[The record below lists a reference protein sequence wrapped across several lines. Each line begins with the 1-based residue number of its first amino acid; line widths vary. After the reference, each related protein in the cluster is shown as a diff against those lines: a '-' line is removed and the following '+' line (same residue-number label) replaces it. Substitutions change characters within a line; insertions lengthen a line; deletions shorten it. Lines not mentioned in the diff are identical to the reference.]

1 MYKDQSQRCIWVL
14 GRWFQ
19 HDIAIKFYSC
29 LVKIKMK
36 SWVRSTHR
44 SRTTTF
50 WFHRRIV
57 CGLFLSWV
65 SSYLCLLSS
74 SSSNNPSSD
83 AHPVQGWSLFSGQV
97 TSLSK
102 DRDTEPSEAAVLTTS
117 PACCPVPLYIP
128 SNMFLFAIV
137 WYSKLF
143 FLKWDLLHILH
154 LN

>member
-1 MYKDQSQRCIWVL
+1 MYKDQSQRRIWVL

-36 SWVRSTHR
+36 SWVRSTHG

-57 CGLFLSWV
+57 SRLFLSWV
-65 SSYLCLLSS
+65 SSYLLHLQTI
-74 SSSNNPSSD
+74 
-83 AHPVQGWSLFSGQV
+83 HPLTLIQFRGGAFSL
-97 TSLSK
+97 
-102 DRDTEPSEAAVLTTS
+102 DRSPVWANTERETEPSEAAVLTTS
-117 PACCPVPLYIP
+117 PLCCPVPLHIP

-137 WYSKLF
+137 WYSNLF

-154 LN
+154 